1 MGLGLRHP
9 EFDVAVTLDVGEE
22 ERRILDLLDL
32 LCRDSLEAPLSHV
45 DNPQADGQV
54 TAWFRELRDLVLE
67 AVRQA
72 EELQDLN
79 HKAVRVFTEAQ
90 DRAEQAVRQRDELRE
105 ALTKAADALHDAAW
119 VMSGEAKESP
129 PLPSPVSIVLPQTKR
144 VEGELRALNTQAPE
158 NPSHP
163 NTAVGEGR

>member
-1 MGLGLRHP
+1 M
-9 EFDVAVTLDVGEE
+9 TLDVGEE

-105 ALTKAADALHDAAW
+105 AVAEYRELESNQAAPGPLKQRELTAARERLDAAL
-119 VMSGEAKESP
+119 A
-129 PLPSPVSIVLPQTKR
+129 
-144 VEGELRALNTQAPE
+144 QATE

-163 NTAVGEGR
+163 NTEVEEGR